1 MAPWYQTAQL
11 AVIQGVAALE
21 SAQDNFKFT
30 LGLPMSLPIRL
41 DDSLLASFQLN
52 DPRLESLQDEIDKY
66 FTSFREPNQAL
77 PLPRL
82 QEGYKNLKTF
92 QGRAV
97 TLLKDVAAEV
107 EQLRKQLAEPAQ
119 DKQDREEEADKR
131 RVLTRLSTAL
141 GDARTDLDKLGQ
153 DIDKALATL
162 ATTKPLDA
170 STTLQLYAQRL
181 RSSADE
187 LFVIQTQVR
196 VYLIKLKPIQYG
208 LADAVEYAKANR
220 LDLMNA
226 EARVVDA
233 WRQIAVT
240 ASQLKAGFDVMFNA
254 NIATP
259 GLNANPV
266 DFRASASTYSVGF
279 HFEAPLNRLVE
290 RNAYR
295 ASLISYEQARRTFMA
310 AEDGIE
316 QQIRQNVRNLNTNRI
331 NFEIARQSLVSAA
344 QQVQSARADILQP
357 NADPTSTINYL
368 NALNSLLTAKNQL
381 IGAWVSYEVGRYQL
395 LLDMEALQLDDRGW
409 YTDEHDDR
417 TNQPATVPVS
427 ARDQQTPVAAV
438 R

>member
-1 MAPWYQTAQL
+1 
-11 AVIQGVAALE
+11 
-21 SAQDNFKFT
+21 
-30 LGLPMSLPIRL
+30 RL

-131 RVLTRLSTAL
+131 SVLTRLSTAL

-331 NFEIARQSLVSAA
+331 
-344 QQVQSARADILQP
+344 
-357 NADPTSTINYL
+357 
-368 NALNSLLTAKNQL
+368 
-381 IGAWVSYEVGRYQL
+381 
-395 LLDMEALQLDDRGW
+395 
-409 YTDEHDDR
+409 
-417 TNQPATVPVS
+417 
-427 ARDQQTPVAAV
+427 
-438 R
+438 